1 MLHEP
6 TVEKLKALNLEALLV
21 AWQGQQ
27 ADPKIHELGFDER
40 LGLLVEAEWLAR
52 ENRRLKR
59 ALAEAKLKQAQACL
73 EDVEYSAKRQI
84 DRSLLRQL
92 ATCRWVADH
101 QQILITGAAGT
112 GKTYL
117 GCALAQQACRRG
129 YRALYRRASR
139 LFHELKLAHADG
151 TFPRLLARFARMD
164 VLVIDDLFVGAMGDA
179 HRDDLLEVLDDRYG
193 SRATVVTSQLDPGHW
208 HQALGE
214 PTVADA
220 ICERL
225 LHGAHRVKLKGPSRR
240 PTEAK
245 EEPETLD

>member
-6 TVEKLKALNLEALLV
+6 THEKLKALNLEALLA
-21 AWQGQQ
+21 AWQTQQ
-27 ADPKIHELGFDER
+27 ADPKIQELGFDER
-40 LGLLVEAEWLAR
+40 LGMLVDAEWLAR

-59 ALAEAKLKQAQACL
+59 ALAEAKLKLGQACL
-73 EDVEYSAKRQI
+73 ENLEYSPKRQI
-84 DRSLLRQL
+84 DRPLMRQL

-101 QQILITGAAGT
+101 HQVLVTGASGT
-112 GKTYL
+112 GKTFI

-151 TFPRLLARFARMD
+151 TFPRLLARYARMD
-164 VLVIDDLFVGAMGDA
+164 VLVIDDLFVGAMADND
-179 HRDDLLEVLDDRYG
+179 RNDLLEVLEDRYG
-193 SRATVVTSQLDPGHW
+193 SRATVVTSQLDPNHW
-208 HQALGE
+208 HEALGD

-225 LHGAHRVKLKGPSRR
+225 LNGAHRVKLKGPSRR
-240 PTEAK
+240 PTEVK
-245 EEPETLD
+245 EETDTTD

>member
-6 TVEKLKALNLEALLV
+6 TAEKLKALNLEALLV

-73 EDVEYSAKRQI
+73 EDLEYSPKRQL
-84 DRSLLRQL
+84 DRPMLRQL
-92 ATCRWVADH
+92 ATCRWVTDH
-101 QQILITGAAGT
+101 QQILVTGAAGT
-112 GKTYL
+112 GKTFL

-151 TFPRLLARFARMD
+151 TFPRLLARYARMD

-179 HRDDLLEVLDDRYG
+179 DRNDLLEVLDDRYG
-193 SRATVVTSQLDPGHW
+193 SRATIVTSQLDPSHW
-208 HQALGE
+208 HEALGE

-245 EEPETLD
+245 EEPETTA